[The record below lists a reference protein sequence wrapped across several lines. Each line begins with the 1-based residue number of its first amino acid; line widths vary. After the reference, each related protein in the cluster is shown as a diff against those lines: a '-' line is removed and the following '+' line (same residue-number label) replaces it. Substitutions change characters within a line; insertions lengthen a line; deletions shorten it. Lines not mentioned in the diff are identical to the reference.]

1 MMYSLID
8 IENQSTG
15 LNQKKGLIDNLAKVI
30 KKNFYANET
39 DATNYYAEHTKRK
52 KEFGGNY
59 NEKFLEPAMVKE
71 EASYTVNSDDDI
83 DIAIDEEEDDYD
95 N

>member
-1 MMYSLID
+1 MID
-8 IENQSTG
+8 ELTR
-15 LNQKKGLIDNLAKVI
+15 VI
-30 KKNFYANET
+30 KKSFYANET
-39 DATNYYAEHTKRK
+39 DATNYYAKHTKRK

-71 EASYTVNSDDDI
+71 EVSYNVNLDDDI
-83 DIAIDEEEDDYD
+83 DIAIDEEEEDSYD

>member
-1 MMYSLID
+1 MYSLID
-8 IENQSTG
+8 VENQSTG
-15 LNQKKGLIDNLAKVI
+15 LDQKKGLIDDLTKVI

-39 DATNYYAEHTKRK
+39 DATRYYGEHTKRK

-59 NEKFLEPAMVKE
+59 NEKFLEPAMIKE
-71 EASYTVNSDDDI
+71 ETNYNVNQYDDI
-83 DIAIDEEEDDYD
+83 DIAIDEEEEDSYD